1 MSVIR
6 CMNLCGTQT
15 GRLGRVKKN
24 DRPAANL
31 VQGLSLLL
39 VLGSLSACASSA
51 GGWRQANK
59 NEAMTRADYAICKD
73 RAEETTLR
81 LRRSERPGFG
91 TAGTERPGTFN
102 PRGDDTL
109 AIADRSEAT
118 NLYDALIDS
127 CMVRKGY
134 QQAGKP

>member
-1 MSVIR
+1 MSMNR

-15 GRLGRVKKN
+15 GRPGRVKKN
-24 DRPAANL
+24 DRPVANL
-31 VQGLSLLL
+31 VRGLSLLL
-39 VLGSLSACASSA
+39 VLGSLGACAYSA
-51 GGWRQANK
+51 GGWRQASK

-73 RAEETTLR
+73 SAEEATLS

-91 TAGTERPGTFN
+91 TTGTERPGTFN

-109 AIADRSEAT
+109 AIADRSDAT
-118 NLYDALIDS
+118 TLYDALVES

-134 QQAGKP
+134 SQAGTP